1 MASLTEGTPTPP
13 PQAGTGLPTPGA
25 RLPAA
30 DRLAMLPAA
39 VLFAALMAVSTRYG
53 WHRDE
58 LYFLDCARHL
68 SASYVDQPVLTPL
81 LARVSLTLF
90 GVWLPG
96 LRVWA
101 ALAGAAT
108 VIRPFVMTAGQHAW
122 DRRQRRG
129 WTRRGP
135 RRPGG
140 SVRGMPRQPG
150 RTPPA
155 GAGVARAW
163 LLPGSARTRLP

>member
-1 MASLTEGTPTPP
+1 MASLTEGTPTQ
-13 PQAGTGLPTPGA
+13 PQRAGTGLLTPGA
-25 RLPAA
+25 VLPAA

-68 SASYVDQPVLTPL
+68 SAGYVDQPVLTPL

-96 LRVWA
+96 LRGWA

-108 VIRPFVMTAGQHAW
+108 VILAALLARELG
-122 DRRQRRG
+122 G
-129 WTRRGP
+129 GP
-135 RRPGG
+135 RAQRLAA
-140 SVRGMPRQPG
+140 VA
-150 RTPPA
+150 PPY
-155 GAGVARAW
+155 AR
-163 LLPGSARTRLP
+163 S